1 MKSTDVRSASDGDD
15 ACWRATGGLGGG
27 LALASRLR
35 SSSFSSSKVN
45 EKKGKGLKHVA
56 VSCHTAGRSVLNPP
70 KIQFLCQRKS
80 SLPSAGPT
88 VSILI
93 GVFNYNLT

>member
-35 SSSFSSSKVN
+35 SSSFSSSN
-45 EKKGKGLKHVA
+45 EKNGKGNTSPFHVTQQPA
-56 VSCHTAGRSVLNPP
+56 Q
-70 KIQFLCQRKS
+70 KIRFLCQNLFPI
-80 SLPSAGPT
+80 LPSARPAA
-88 VSILI
+88 SLLI
-93 GVFNYNLT
+93 GVLDYNLT